1 MTEKIDLNLM
11 LVFDALM
18 SERSVTRAA
27 AALGLGQP
35 ATSAALGRLRDL
47 FDDPLFI
54 RTPVGMEPT
63 VRALGIAVPVA
74 AAIAQLR
81 ATLEPPS
88 FHAPSARRAFA
99 ISGVDY
105 LGLVALPNLV
115 TRIAREAP
123 GIDLRMRFIEKDA
136 MLASIDSG
144 RIDLAIA
151 VLDDVP
157 KHLAV
162 EKLIE
167 ETFVCVTRAD
177 HPIADSGLTL
187 DAYVGL
193 SHVLVT
199 QRGDA
204 VGIVDQVL
212 ESMGLSRRVAI
223 AVPQVAIVPMLLAG
237 TDLVATIGRRAAE
250 RLSASVPLRLYPPPI
265 DLAPWHM
272 DMIWSRRNDAD
283 EGLMW
288 LRRQFRDA
296 VAATGLG
303 LSRTD

>member
-1 MTEKIDLNLM
+1 MTEKLDLNLM

-88 FHAPSARRAFA
+88 FDPPSARRSFN

-105 LGLVALPNLV
+105 LGLVALPDLV
-115 TRIAREAP
+115 TRLARAAP
-123 GIDLRMRFIEKDA
+123 GIDLRIRFIEKDA
-136 MLASIDSG
+136 MLASVDSG

-177 HPIADSGLTL
+177 HPIAESGLTL

-204 VGIVDQVL
+204 AGIVDQVL
-212 ESMGLSRRVAI
+212 NSMGLSRRIAI
-223 AVPQVAIVPMLLAG
+223 TVPQVAIVPMLLAG

-250 RLSASVPLRLYPPPI
+250 RLCASVPLRLYAPPI
-265 DLAPWHM
+265 ALAPWHM

-283 EGLMW
+283 EGLIW

-296 VAATGLG
+296 VAAARVIG
-303 LSRTD
+303 